1 MAEANQTVLKVLNDL
16 KAKTGLG
23 GVVDKWSD
31 GQGNFWRKY
40 ADGWIEQGGIIV
52 DQSESKIETLT
63 FHTSF
68 SNTSYSLFLSKQI
81 SSTDTSFSARAIGD
95 MYSDKQVSSVKIFHW
110 GLATNLTWFACGY

>member
-1 MAEANQTVLKVLNDL
+1 MAEANQIVLKVLNDL
-16 KAKTGLG
+16 KEKTGLG
-23 GVVDKWSD
+23 GVVDSWSD

-52 DQSESKIETLT
+52 GQSESKIEAVT

-68 SNTSYSLFLSKQI
+68 SNTSYSFFLSKQI
-81 SSTDTSFSARAIGD
+81 TSTATQFSARATGD

-110 GLATNLTWFACGY
+110 ELATNLNWFACGY